1 MDKYKC
7 PHCGIKLGNFM
18 YAYDCLYCHEELKH
32 NTRVLVSV
40 TKEDLQKPKS
50 WPVCLF
56 FRLVR
61 FVES

>member
-1 MDKYKC
+1 MYKYKC

-18 YAYDCLYCHEELKH
+18 YAYACPYCHEELKH

-40 TKEDLQKPKS
+40 TKEDSQKPKW
-50 WPVCLF
+50 WPLRSF
-56 FRLVR
+56 FRIVR